1 MGQEKC
7 PFRRGTEETI
17 FGEVALFSSSN
28 PNQVSVPNSFFSN
41 LPFAIL
47 IVAYVNEVLSNA
59 AEGSSNPSL
68 GVPQEAST

>member
-7 PFRRGTEETI
+7 PFRGGGGGTEETI

-41 LPFAIL
+41 LLFAIL
-47 IVAYVNEVLSNA
+47 IVAYVNEVLSKVVQTL
-59 AEGSSNPSL
+59 PL
-68 GVPQEAST
+68 G